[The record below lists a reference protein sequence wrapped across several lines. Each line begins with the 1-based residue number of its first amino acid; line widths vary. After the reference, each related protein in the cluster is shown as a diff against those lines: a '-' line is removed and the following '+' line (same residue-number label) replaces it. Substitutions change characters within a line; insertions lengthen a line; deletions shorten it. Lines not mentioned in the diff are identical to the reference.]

1 MTSGERGRDLFRKE
15 AFEAKAVDRL
25 GSVVLIRPISFSFLA
40 GFAFLCTLAMIC
52 LFYFVSYTRR
62 TQVVGLLVPTS
73 GLVKVVAPQSGLLIE
88 QRVVEGQDVR
98 QGDVLFV
105 LSNERITQNGRATNA
120 VVDAASAISSTF
132 SARHG
137 SLLEVQRA
145 QEQTGLEHAKQISS
159 QVSGLE
165 TELRQIDSEIA
176 VATTRGESTKSQF
189 ETLQG
194 LARDGV
200 VPTIVA
206 DQKQDELLDQ
216 QVRISQLNRSR
227 LTLQRQVASARADLR
242 QISTNGL
249 LQKAQSEYSLSELK
263 QANLAADMQ
272 ARILITAPQD
282 GMVTGILAQAGQSVI
297 AGPLV
302 TILPHDAVLEAEL
315 YVPARA
321 AGFVEPG
328 QRVRIRFSAFPY
340 QKFGQYEGTVVSIS
354 RTALLAQELPPQFAG
369 QAQQAGGEGSYRL
382 KVGLDQQSVMA
393 YGKPVPLTAGMQLEA
408 DVLQDRRTLLGW
420 IFEPLQTLRGQYGK

>member
-1 MTSGERGRDLFRKE
+1 MTSGERGRNLFRKE

-25 GSVVLIRPISFSFLA
+25 GTVVLIRPISFSFLA
-40 GFAFLCTLAMIC
+40 GFAFLCTLAMFC

-73 GLVKVVAPQSGLLIE
+73 GLVKVVAPQSGLLID

-105 LSNERITQNGRATNA
+105 LSNERTTQNGRAANA
-120 VVDAASAISSTF
+120 VDAASAISSTF
-132 SARHG
+132 SARRG
-137 SLLEVQRA
+137 SLLDVQRA

-159 QVSGLE
+159 QISGLE
-165 TELRQIDSEIA
+165 TELRQMDSEIA
-176 VATTRGESTKSQF
+176 VATTRGDSTKSQL
-189 ETLQG
+189 EALKA
-194 LARDGV
+194 LVRDGV
-200 VPTIVA
+200 VPPIVA
-206 DQKQDELLDQ
+206 SQKQDELLDQ
-216 QVRISQLNRSR
+216 QVRISELNRSR
-227 LTLQRQVASARADLR
+227 LTLQRQIASARADLR
-242 QISTNGL
+242 QIWTNGL

-263 QANLAADMQ
+263 QADLAADMQ

-282 GMVTGILAQAGQSVI
+282 GMVTGILAQAGQSVP

-302 TILPHDAVLEAEL
+302 TILPHHAVLEAEL

-328 QRVRIRFSAFPY
+328 QRVRLRFSAFPY

-354 RTALLAQELPPQFAG
+354 RTALLAQELPPQYAA
-369 QAQQAGGEGSYRL
+369 QTQQAGGEGSYRL
-382 KVGLDQQSVMA
+382 KVRLDRQWVMA

-408 DVLQDRRTLLGW
+408 DIMQDRRTLLGW
-420 IFEPLQTLRGQYGK
+420 IFEPLHTLRGQYGK